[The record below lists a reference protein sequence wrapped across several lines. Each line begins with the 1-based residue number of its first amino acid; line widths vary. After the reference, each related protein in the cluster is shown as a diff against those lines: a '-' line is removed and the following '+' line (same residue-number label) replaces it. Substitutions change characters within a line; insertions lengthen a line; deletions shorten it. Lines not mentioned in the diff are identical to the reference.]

1 MSLKK
6 KSIVDFKVSSVY
18 QDLFK
23 SLSKDISPVHT
34 NLGYCRRTPFGK
46 PIVFGALVVLL
57 CHRQAAPK
65 TYRKLNFLKAAF
77 KHPLFWDQ
85 HYKLKVEVQG
95 TEIFC
100 SVKSGNLTCVTVHF
114 SYEPASAITSGAP
127 KRIKK
132 HLTYRANKRSLKK
145 IDRLLNW
152 KRNPQDNKLIELL
165 SWISSYTG
173 VIAPGPQALLA
184 EFEIELDRI
193 RSKSCI
199 LDQNFD
205 NRFNILI
212 TTAIFEN
219 SLVKITALKRPSPV
233 AANPIKAFQSSNLF
247 HNQKILLTGGS
258 RGFGLSLSKVLNQ
271 TSAQVLAPAR
281 KALDLEII
289 SSVKTFVRKNL
300 KFFKDLDIV
309 ILNASGNF
317 EKVKFA
323 DASIAKWLDEIN
335 LELKINLLLF
345 HEIIPHLKKPARVIF
360 ISSIYVKTEPH
371 ELSSYVISKAI
382 SELAIKYASKE
393 NPELNVSVYRMPKF
407 LSDRTNVL
415 FKKNDEFSDVNK
427 VVERFVSFLQKN
439 QEI

>member
-6 KSIVDFKVSSVY
+6 KSIVDFKVLSVY

-23 SLSKDISPVHT
+23 SLSKDTSPVHT

-46 PIVFGALVVLL
+46 PIVFGALVVFL
-57 CHRQAAPK
+57 CHRESAPK
-65 TYRKLNFLKAAF
+65 IYRKLNFLKAIF
-77 KHPLFWDQ
+77 KHPIFWDQ
-85 HYKLKVEVQG
+85 HYQLKVEFQG
-95 TEIFC
+95 AEIFC
-100 SVKSGNLTCVTVHF
+100 SVKSGNLICVTVHF
-114 SYEPASAITSGAP
+114 SYQPASAITRGAS
-127 KRIKK
+127 KGIE
-132 HLTYRANKRSLKK
+132 HLAYRANKGSLKK

-152 KRNPQDNKLIELL
+152 KRHPQDNKLIEVL
-165 SWISSYTG
+165 SWISFYTG
-173 VIAPGPQALLA
+173 VIAPGRQALLA
-184 EFEIELDRI
+184 EFEIEFDRI

-199 LDQNFD
+199 LDKKFD
-205 NRFNILI
+205 ERFNLLT
-212 TTAIFEN
+212 TTAIVEN
-219 SLVKITALKRPSPV
+219 SLVKIGAFKRPSPV
-233 AANPIKAFQSSNLF
+233 AENSIETLQSSNLF

-258 RGFGLSLSKVLNQ
+258 RGFGLSLSKALKQ
-271 TSAQVLAPAR
+271 SGAHVLAPAR

-300 KFFKDLDIV
+300 KFFKDLDII

-323 DASIAKWLDEIN
+323 DASIAKWLEEIN

-345 HEIIPHLKKPARVIF
+345 HEIIPLLKKPARVIF

-415 FKKNDEFSDVNK
+415 FKKNEEFSDVNK

-439 QEI
+439 QET